1 MLFTQVI
8 VYIDAIVLYS
18 ALCYIIVKINKIE
31 AKLNVHTLQNNEKN
45 MQSMQSMQK
54 ELKLMKS
61 KSFDMAD
68 SNIMLRSSYNKLED
82 DVRVLKYKEYY
93 NSRDILRCSNLINDI
108 LIRETDNNHKT
119 YDSK

>member
-8 VYIDAIVLYS
+8 VYLDAIVLYS
-18 ALCYIIVKINKIE
+18 ALCYIIVKINKID
-31 AKLNVHTLQNNEKN
+31 AKLNMHTLQNNEKN
-45 MQSMQSMQK
+45 MQSMQK

-61 KSFDMAD
+61 KSFDMVD

-82 DVRVLKYKEYY
+82 DVRVLKHKQYCSSK
-93 NSRDILRCSNLINDI
+93 DILCCSSLINDI